1 MLRQLRYF
9 QSVIKNN
16 SFSEAAEECHI
27 SQSAISQQIKALEEE
42 LGFLL
47 LERKNRKF
55 ELTPAGKHFYKKSL
69 ILMADYERI
78 CDESKKIAH
87 ADDFTLRIGYLRC
100 YSGQEFQK
108 TVEEF
113 ALKHTDIKIEI
124 LHGTHEELYSNL
136 VQGKVDIVL
145 NDQRRAF
152 SEDYVNLELII
163 THLYIE
169 VSATNPISHL
179 KEIEI
184 SDLKNTPCI
193 LIAPTSQHDTEE
205 EYYRNIVGVQGEII
219 FTENLEEARLLVISG
234 KGYMPLEGMCIP
246 KSFGTTL
253 KRIALNKSEHPVTRK
268 YCAFW
273 KKDNSGYYVEEFADL
288 LKKHFSHGIQK

>member
-1 MLRQLRYF
+1 MLRQIRYF
-9 QSVIKNN
+9 QSVVKNN

-47 LERKNRKF
+47 LERKKRKF
-55 ELTPAGKHFYKKSL
+55 ELTPAGEHFYKKSL
-69 ILMADYERI
+69 ILVADYERI
-78 CDESKKIAH
+78 CVESKKIAH
-87 ADDFTLRIGYLRC
+87 ADDFTLKIGYLRC

-113 ALKHTDIKIEI
+113 TLKNPDIKIEI
-124 LHGTHEELYSNL
+124 IHGTHEELYSSL
-136 VQGKVDIVL
+136 VQEKVDLVL

-152 SEDYVNLELII
+152 SEDYVNLELI
-163 THLYIE
+163 TSHLFIE
-169 VSATNPISHL
+169 ISATNPISHL
-179 KEIEI
+179 KEINI

-193 LIAPTSQHDTEE
+193 LIAPESQKETEG

-234 KGYMPLEGMCIP
+234 KGYMPLEGICIP
-246 KSFGTTL
+246 QRFGTTL
-253 KRIALNKSEHPVTRK
+253 KRIALNKSERPITRK

-273 KKDNSGYYVEEFADL
+273 KKDNSGYYIEEFADL
-288 LKKHFSHGIQK
+288 LKKHFSSME

>member
-1 MLRQLRYF
+1 MLRQIRYF
-9 QSVIKNN
+9 QAVVKNN

-27 SQSAISQQIKALEEE
+27 SQSAISQQIKALEGE

-47 LERKNRKF
+47 LERKKHKF
-55 ELTPAGKHFYKKSL
+55 QLTPAGEHFYKKSL
-69 ILMADYERI
+69 ILTADYDRI
-78 CDESKKIAH
+78 CEESKKIAH
-87 ADDFTLRIGYLRC
+87 AEDYKLRIGYLSC

-113 ALKHTDIKIEI
+113 ALQHSDIKIEI
-124 LHGTHEELYSNL
+124 INGTHEELYSCL
-136 VQGKVDIVL
+136 RRDEVDIIL

-152 SEDYVNLELII
+152 SEEYINLELI
-163 THLYIE
+163 TNHLYVE
-169 VSATNPISHL
+169 VSAANPISHL

-193 LIAPTSQHDTEE
+193 LIAPKSQHETEE
-205 EYYRNIVGVQGEII
+205 EYYRQIVGVQSEII

-234 KGYMPLEGMCIP
+234 TGYMPLEGKCIP
-246 KSFGTTL
+246 QGFSTTL
-253 KRIALNKSEHPVTRK
+253 KRIALNKSERPITRK

-273 KKDNSGYYVEEFADL
+273 KKDNSGYYVEEFADI
-288 LKKHFSHGIQK
+288 LKKYFMNKVS